1 MAFETGRSKRFIP
14 LVNVD
19 TGNEISDSVI
29 VNKNYTHTNY
39 SYTFSNV
46 PAGTYIVRIYN
57 YEADVF
63 GGSVDMMGN
72 GYITL

>member
-1 MAFETGRSKRFIP
+1 MRREEDP
-14 LVNVD
+14 LN
-19 TGNEISDSVI
+19 
-29 VNKNYTHTNY
+29 TNY

-46 PAGTYIVRIYN
+46 PAGTYKVRIYN
-57 YEADVF
+57 YDADVF